1 VIVTSR
7 LTIFTLKHPFKHFVE
22 FSLNIARCIILN
34 HISTHLTLSV
44 QNNVSKF
51 AKVFTDNLSVILVI
65 KENLL
70 CETNENLGILKEFF
84 DKWIENPIIEMFAL
98 TQPTFAR
105 ETQGRIILFQ
115 EVQYIMKG
123 TISSVSRVF
132 LVEGTILRVKLG
144 CKIPEY

>member
-1 VIVTSR
+1 
-7 LTIFTLKHPFKHFVE
+7 
-22 FSLNIARCIILN
+22 
-34 HISTHLTLSV
+34 LSV

-70 CETNENLGILKEFF
+70 CETNENFGILKEFF